1 MLLVHTTF
9 NLSMYVFSV
18 LDTSLGYVYVL
29 TVFVV
34 AAVVVTGIFG
44 SGNFNGNYQ
53 SSVERTLSGQ

>member
-9 NLSMYVFSV
+9 NLSMYVFPV

-44 SGNFNGNYQ
+44 SGNFSGNHQ
-53 SSVERTLSGQ
+53 VA

>member
-9 NLSMYVFSV
+9 NLSMYVFPV

-34 AAVVVTGIFG
+34 AAAVVTGIFG
-44 SGNFNGNYQ
+44 SGNFSGNHQ